1 MAGSSNEDLTLCPQ
15 TSCGSW
21 NCNHNKPQTLWS
33 EFSLVCRL
41 LRMEWTPE
49 GKQPP
54 EPHANTSSFTR
65 EFDRHEPRMTQIVQE
80 LLKISTGKEV
90 RTMNTKQKIF
100 QTLEELR
107 DEEFDKFR
115 WYLCIAT
122 SIPRSHLDN
131 ANRCETVD
139 RIVENYNQ
147 QSVEMVKN
155 ILKKINKNDL
165 VEKL

>member
-1 MAGSSNEDLTLCPQ
+1 MQKSGPERRGNAVVRVQPGLQ
-15 TSCGSW
+15 
-21 NCNHNKPQTLWS
+21 
-33 EFSLVCRL
+33 
-41 LRMEWTPE
+41 TPE
-49 GKQPP
+49 DGVDTRRKTTP

-155 ILKKINKNDL
+155 I
-165 VEKL
+165 